1 MILFF
6 VCLWVRMALIFGKKR
21 EVPYHACLVLS
32 MLFVPNLFS
41 VSSFDFKDVTV
52 SERSVY
58 AQEPIKDN
66 ETSRVPLVGV
76 NMRGYYT
83 NIPQERDFKVPI
95 PPNYYEQSF
104 KTLSQSG
111 VDFVRY
117 LFFWESYEKRSLLVH
132 ERA

>member
-1 MILFF
+1 
-6 VCLWVRMALIFGKKR
+6 MALIFGKKR

-95 PPNYYEQSF
+95 PPNYYEQASKPFHNQVLILRVISF
-104 KTLSQSG
+104 SG
-111 VDFVRY
+111 NRMK
-117 LFFWESYEKRSLLVH
+117 EIPSRS
-132 ERA
+132 